1 MKRLTCEMCGS
12 TDLVKQDGVF
22 VCQSCGCKYSIEEA
36 KKMMIEGTV
45 EVTGTVKVDN
55 SATIAN
61 YIELAESALKGANG
75 QSVLEYTNKALE
87 VDPQNSRA
95 WILQMQ
101 AFEKIAQLQNPR
113 TSEVITAGKN
123 AVQFAKAE
131 EKESIEKQVYSYYLK
146 YARTLLMVATNELND
161 NQRVRDVYKRLSSA
175 SLSNALTA
183 ANDCMKADSNNI
195 TVYENIANEGVNLV
209 LSIPN
214 DALERCSDLWE
225 DVETC
230 AEQYQRETNA
240 LDERFRIYTNGL
252 TDSAKATRTLIKD
265 QMTIKVKKAKEAV
278 SVKQANERKA
288 RIEKYWGEHKSEWN
302 MLTAKKESL
311 QSNLDGLT
319 DTLEKIPIRHGVDE
333 LMGEIEKKKLAKKN
347 TGIFNLKEKKKLQE
361 QIDALE
367 SVLQKKQ
374 EECREESE
382 SISKKID
389 EVMLLLED
397 VENELSKDRE

>member
-209 LSIPN
+209 LSLPN

-382 SISKKID
+382 SISKKVD

>member
-1 MKRLTCEMCGS
+1 MCGS

-382 SISKKID
+382 SISKKVD

>member
-1 MKRLTCEMCGS
+1 M
-12 TDLVKQDGVF
+12 
-22 VCQSCGCKYSIEEA
+22 
-36 KKMMIEGTV
+36 
-45 EVTGTVKVDN
+45 
-55 SATIAN
+55 
-61 YIELAESALKGANG
+61 
-75 QSVLEYTNKALE
+75 
-87 VDPQNSRA
+87 
-95 WILQMQ
+95 
-101 AFEKIAQLQNPR
+101 
-113 TSEVITAGKN
+113 
-123 AVQFAKAE
+123 
-131 EKESIEKQVYSYYLK
+131 
-146 YARTLLMVATNELND
+146 
-161 NQRVRDVYKRLSSA
+161 
-175 SLSNALTA
+175 
-183 ANDCMKADSNNI
+183 
-195 TVYENIANEGVNLV
+195 
-209 LSIPN
+209 
-214 DALERCSDLWE
+214 
-225 DVETC
+225 
-230 AEQYQRETNA
+230 
-240 LDERFRIYTNGL
+240 DERFRIYTNGL

-382 SISKKID
+382 SISKKVD

>member
-1 MKRLTCEMCGS
+1 MCGS

-101 AFEKIAQLQNPR
+101 VFEKIAQLQNPR

-123 AVQFAKAE
+123 AVQFAKGE
-131 EKESIEKQVYSYYLK
+131 EKEFIEKQVYSYYLK

-230 AEQYQRETNA
+230 AEQYQEETDA
-240 LDERFRIYTNGL
+240 LNTRFKIYSNGL
-252 TDSAKATRTLIKD
+252 TDGAKATRALIKD
-265 QMTIKVKKAKEAV
+265 QMLIKVEKAKKAVKAKQEA
-278 SVKQANERKA
+278 ERKA
-288 RIEKYWGEHKSEWN
+288 RIEKYWDEHPNE
-302 MLTAKKESL
+302 KK
-311 QSNLDGLT
+311 NLDDRRQAIQKDL
-319 DTLEKIPIRHGVDE
+319 DE
-333 LMGEIEKKKLAKKN
+333 LMYSLERLPINKEVELLRKTVETTKVEKKKIGL
-347 TGIFNLKEKKKLQE
+347 FNLKEKRNCK
-361 QIDALE
+361 
-367 SVLQKKQ
+367 
-374 EECREESE
+374 
-382 SISKKID
+382 
-389 EVMLLLED
+389 
-397 VENELSKDRE
+397 

>member
-131 EKESIEKQVYSYYLK
+131 EKESIEEQVYSYYLK

-382 SISKKID
+382 SISKKVD

>member
-1 MKRLTCEMCGS
+1 M
-12 TDLVKQDGVF
+12 KQDGVF

-146 YARTLLMVATNELND
+146 YAGTLLMVATNELND

-265 QMTIKVKKAKEAV
+265 QMIIKVKKAKEAV

-382 SISKKID
+382 PISKKVD

>member
-1 MKRLTCEMCGS
+1 MCGS

-214 DALERCSDLWE
+214 DALERCSGLWE

>member
-382 SISKKID
+382 SISKKVD

>member
-12 TDLVKQDGVF
+12 TDLVKQDCVF

-382 SISKKID
+382 SISKKVD

>member
-1 MKRLTCEMCGS
+1 MCGS

-319 DTLEKIPIRHGVDE
+319 DTLEKIPIRHGDDE

-382 SISKKID
+382 SISKKVD

>member
-22 VCQSCGCKYSIEEA
+22 VCQSCGCKYSSEEA

-382 SISKKID
+382 SISKKVD

>member
-333 LMGEIEKKKLAKKN
+333 RMGEIAKKKLAKKN

-382 SISKKID
+382 SISKKVD

>member
-1 MKRLTCEMCGS
+1 MCGS

>member
-95 WILQMQ
+95 WIL
-101 AFEKIAQLQNPR
+101 LQNPR

-382 SISKKID
+382 SISKKVD

>member
-195 TVYENIANEGVNLV
+195 TVYENIVNEGVNLV

-265 QMTIKVKKAKEAV
+265 QMTIKVKKAKEV

-382 SISKKID
+382 SISKKVD

>member
-146 YARTLLMVATNELND
+146 YARTLLMVSTNELND

-382 SISKKID
+382 SISKKVD

>member
-333 LMGEIEKKKLAKKN
+333 LMGEIEKRN
-347 TGIFNLKEKKKLQE
+347 SQKEH
-361 QIDALE
+361 
-367 SVLQKKQ
+367 
-374 EECREESE
+374 R
-382 SISKKID
+382 
-389 EVMLLLED
+389 
-397 VENELSKDRE
+397 NF

>member
-1 MKRLTCEMCGS
+1 MCGS

-252 TDSAKATRTLIKD
+252 TDSAKATRNI
-265 QMTIKVKKAKEAV
+265 
-278 SVKQANERKA
+278 
-288 RIEKYWGEHKSEWN
+288 
-302 MLTAKKESL
+302 
-311 QSNLDGLT
+311 
-319 DTLEKIPIRHGVDE
+319 GVQ
-333 LMGEIEKKKLAKKN
+333 GVQ
-347 TGIFNLKEKKKLQE
+347 T
-361 QIDALE
+361 
-367 SVLQKKQ
+367 
-374 EECREESE
+374 R
-382 SISKKID
+382 
-389 EVMLLLED
+389 
-397 VENELSKDRE
+397 

>member
-146 YARTLLMVATNELND
+146 YAGTLLMVATNELND

-265 QMTIKVKKAKEAV
+265 QMIIKVKKAKEAV

-382 SISKKID
+382 PISKKVD

>member
-12 TDLVKQDGVF
+12 TDLVKRDGVF

-240 LDERFRIYTNGL
+240 LDGRFRIYTNGL
-252 TDSAKATRTLIKD
+252 TDGAKATRTLIKD
-265 QMTIKVKKAKEAV
+265 QMTIKVEKAKEAV
-278 SVKQANERKA
+278 RVKQENERRA
-288 RIEKYWGEHKSEWN
+288 RIEKYWSEHKDEWK
-302 MLTAKKESL
+302 MLVAKKESL
-311 QSNLDGLT
+311 QSSLDGLKAE
-319 DTLEKIPIRHGVDE
+319 LERIPTSCGIDV
-333 LMGEIEKKKLAKKN
+333 LMSEIEKAKLAKKN

-367 SVLQKKQ
+367 STLQKKQ

-382 SISKKID
+382 PISKKVD
-389 EVMLLLED
+389 EIMLLLED
-397 VENELSKDRE
+397 VENQLSKDRE

>member
-225 DVETC
+225 DAETC

-382 SISKKID
+382 SISKKVD

>member
-319 DTLEKIPIRHGVDE
+319 DTLEKIPIRHGGDE

-382 SISKKID
+382 SISKKVD

>member
-1 MKRLTCEMCGS
+1 MCGS

-333 LMGEIEKKKLAKKN
+333 LMGEIAKKKLAKKN

-382 SISKKID
+382 SISKKVD

>member
-1 MKRLTCEMCGS
+1 MCGS

-22 VCQSCGCKYSIEEA
+22 VCQSCGCKYSSEEA

-382 SISKKID
+382 SISKKVD

>member
-311 QSNLDGLT
+311 QSNLGGLT

>member
-22 VCQSCGCKYSIEEA
+22 VCQSCGCKYSSEEA

-101 AFEKIAQLQNPR
+101 AFEKVAQLQNPR

-382 SISKKID
+382 SISKKVD

>member
-1 MKRLTCEMCGS
+1 MCGS

-195 TVYENIANEGVNLV
+195 TVCENIANEGVNLV

-382 SISKKID
+382 SISKKVD

>member
-311 QSNLDGLT
+311 QCNLDGLT

-382 SISKKID
+382 SISKKVD

>member
-333 LMGEIEKKKLAKKN
+333 LMGENEKKKLAKKN

-382 SISKKID
+382 SISKKVD

>member
-333 LMGEIEKKKLAKKN
+333 LMGEIAKKKLAKKN

-382 SISKKID
+382 SISKKVD

>member
-1 MKRLTCEMCGS
+1 MCGS

-146 YARTLLMVATNELND
+146 YAGTLLMVATNELND

-265 QMTIKVKKAKEAV
+265 QMIIKVKKAKEAV

-382 SISKKID
+382 PISKKVD